1 MAAKQIQVTVGS
13 VTNRK
18 NIVVTNTTTLRDA
31 FKESGIEYAG
41 ATIQVD
47 GVNIGVGDL
56 DKSFVELGIEGDEC
70 MLIAVV
76 KADNA

>member
-1 MAAKQIQVTVGS
+1 MAKQIQVTCGS

-18 NIVVTNTTTLRDA
+18 KEVVASNTTLRKTFEMVSID
-31 FKESGIEYAG
+31 YAG

-47 GVNIGVGDL
+47 GVNITIGDM
-56 DKSFVELGIEGDEC
+56 DKTYEELGVTGDKC